1 MSMQILAH
9 IQRECSIVT
18 LIHNG
23 LTRIMLDVMLDIA
36 IIKVLIALLQG
47 S

>member
-23 LTRIMLDVMLDIA
+23 LMRIMLDIA